1 MANSLSIVTNTGAMR
16 SNRSVMKSA
25 RAVHQSVDRMSSGLR
40 VRSAS
45 DDAAALSTAEN
56 MRAQRKGIQQAI
68 RNSNDGISILNT
80 TEATYQSVSDTLVR
94 MCELSVQAAS
104 DGLTDTE
111 RGYLDEEFQALALEI
126 DRMASVAQYNDIQLA
141 DGSVPSLTFQV
152 GYRNT
157 GNDQITANLNDIS
170 ASALDVDTNLL
181 TTRADAAHAISH
193 IDDAMETLSDNRTGI
208 GTTISRLEAVVS
220 NLALTDTN
228 YGEAVGN
235 ARDADIGAESIGFA
249 REQVIQQAGIAMIAQ
264 SNSIAQNALR
274 LLS

>member
-1 MANSLSIVTNTGAMR
+1 
-16 SNRSVMKSA
+16 
-25 RAVHQSVDRMSSGLR
+25 MSSGLR

-68 RNSNDGISILNT
+68 RNANDGVSILNT

-94 MCELSVQAAS
+94 MRELAVQAAS

-111 RGYLDEEFQALALEI
+111 RAYLNEEFTALNLEI
-126 DRMASVAQYNDIQLA
+126 DRMASVAQFNDIQLA

-152 GYRNT
+152 GYRNS
-157 GNDQITANLNDIS
+157 GDDQVVATLNDLQ
-170 ASALDVDTNLL
+170 AAALGVDAEVI
-181 TTRADAAHAISH
+181 TTRAVAQDAISV
-193 IDDAMETLSDNRTGI
+193 IDTAMETLSSDRTGI
-208 GTTISRLEAVVS
+208 GSTISRLEAVIS
-220 NLALTDTN
+220 NLSSSEVAF
-228 YGEAVGN
+228 GEAVGN

-249 REQVIQQAGIAMIAQ
+249 REQVLQQAGIAMIAQ
-264 SNSIAQNALR
+264 SNSMAQNALR

>member
-25 RAVHQSVDRMSSGLR
+25 RAVHQAVDRMSSGLR

-68 RNSNDGISILNT
+68 RNANDGVSILNT

-94 MCELSVQAAS
+94 MRELSVQAAS

-141 DGSVPSLTFQV
+141 DGSSGIDAV
-152 GYRNT
+152 
-157 GNDQITANLNDIS
+157 NDILKTAEIPVIFITAFPER
-170 ASALDVDTNLL
+170 LL
-181 TTRADAAHAISH
+181 TGDRPEPAFLVTKPFNPEMVKALISQ
-193 IDDAMETLSDNRTGI
+193 
-208 GTTISRLEAVVS
+208 
-220 NLALTDTN
+220 ALFF
-228 YGEAVGN
+228 GSSCPLG
-235 ARDADIGAESIGFA
+235 
-249 REQVIQQAGIAMIAQ
+249 
-264 SNSIAQNALR
+264 
-274 LLS
+274 

>member
-1 MANSLSIVTNTGAMR
+1 MATSLSIVTNTGAMR
-16 SNRSVMKSA
+16 SNRSVMKSS
-25 RAVHQSVDRMSSGLR
+25 RAVNQAVDRMSSGLR

-68 RNSNDGISILNT
+68 RNANDGVSILNT

-94 MCELSVQAAS
+94 MRELSVQAAS
-104 DGLTDTE
+104 DGITDTE
-111 RGYLDEEFQALALEI
+111 RAYLDEEFQALTLEI
-126 DRMASVAQYNDIQLA
+126 DRMASVAQFNDIQLA

-157 GNDQITANLNDIS
+157 GNDQITATLNDLQT
-170 ASALDVDTNLL
+170 AALGVNAETL
-181 TTRADAAHAISH
+181 TTRADAQDAISV
-193 IDDAMETLSDNRTGI
+193 IDDAMETVSDDRTGI
-208 GTTISRLEAVVS
+208 GTNINRLQAAISSLMIA
-220 NLALTDTN
+220 DTN
-228 YGEAVGN
+228 FGDAVGN

-249 REQVIQQAGIAMIAQ
+249 REQVLQQAGIAMIAQ
-264 SNSIAQNALR
+264 SNSMAQNALR

>member
-1 MANSLSIVTNTGAMR
+1 MATSLSIVTNSGAMR
-16 SNRSVMKSA
+16 SNRSVMRSSK
-25 RAVHQSVDRMSSGLR
+25 AVNQAVDRMSSGLR

-68 RNSNDGISILNT
+68 RNANDGVSILNT

-94 MCELSVQAAS
+94 MRELSVQAAS
-104 DGLTDTE
+104 DGITDTE
-111 RGYLDEEFQALALEI
+111 RAYLDEEFQALTLEI
-126 DRMASVAQYNDIQLA
+126 DRMASVAQFNDIQLA

-157 GNDQITANLNDIS
+157 GNDQITATLNDLQT
-170 ASALDVDTNLL
+170 AALGVNAETL
-181 TTRADAAHAISH
+181 TTRADAQDAISV
-193 IDDAMETLSDNRTGI
+193 IDDAMETVSDDRTGI
-208 GTTISRLEAVVS
+208 GTNINRLQAAISSLMIA
-220 NLALTDTN
+220 DTN
-228 YGEAVGN
+228 FGDAVGN

-249 REQVIQQAGIAMIAQ
+249 REQVLQQAGIAMIAQ
-264 SNSIAQNALR
+264 SNSMAQNALR